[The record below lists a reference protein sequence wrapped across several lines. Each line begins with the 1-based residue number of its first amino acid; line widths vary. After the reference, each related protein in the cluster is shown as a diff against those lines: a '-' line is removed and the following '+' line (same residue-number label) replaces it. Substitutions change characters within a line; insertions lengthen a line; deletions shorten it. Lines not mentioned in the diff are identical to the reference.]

1 MDGVCE
7 RIEVASVELRGALAA
22 LFYFANVSSSSCPS
36 SFWPGFFNKTMN
48 ELTVENFDTLEQR
61 VYAIAENVLT
71 DASHFLVS
79 VSVRG
84 VRGSRVVEVFI
95 DGDEG
100 IGVDALVSYSREI
113 SFMLDTEDFI
123 DGRYKL
129 DVSSPGADR
138 PLEQL
143 RQYKKHIDRKLK
155 VKYEHAEGSK
165 TQEGVLSAVGDDYV
179 ELSFANKESRQ
190 IAFSDIIESKVLL
203 PW

>member
-1 MDGVCE
+1 M
-7 RIEVASVELRGALAA
+7 AA
-22 LFYFANVSSSSCPS
+22 LFYFALITLLISCNVDFIQRPS
-36 SFWPGFFNKTMN
+36 MIWPGFFNETMSQ
-48 ELTVENFDTLEQR
+48 LTADKFDTLEQR
-61 VYAIAENVLT
+61 VFAIAGQVLT

-95 DGDEG
+95 DGDQG
-100 IGVDALVSYSREI
+100 IGVDALAAYSREI

-129 DVSSPGADR
+129 EVSSPGADR

-143 RQYKKHIDRKLK
+143 RQYRKHVDRKLK
-155 VKYEHAEGSK
+155 IKYEHAAGSK
-165 TQEGVLSAVGDDYV
+165 SQEGVLTAVGDDFV
-179 ELSFANKESRQ
+179 ELTLTNRETRQ